1 MQWAGLVVFCIKKIF
16 MGSSLGNI
24 IHPPPPPSSSSS
36 GPAQS
41 VASSSSSLP
50 PAAGLP
56 PSSLGVG
63 DSSGQPQPSPG
74 GESSEPVGDGAVAGG
89 EMGSKPVD
97 DVAHLAEQ
105 KGEGEGEGQ
114 GAAVKSEM
122 VGEGGGGA
130 GRGIGEDTGV
140 LFGKCFV
147 ITGVLETMERMEA
160 VKLIEKNGGEV
171 AQMGEVMSLT
181 SYVIAGYK
189 HVRPKVI

>member
-1 MQWAGLVVFCIKKIF
+1 
-16 MGSSLGNI
+16 
-24 IHPPPPPSSSSS
+24 
-36 GPAQS
+36 
-41 VASSSSSLP
+41 
-50 PAAGLP
+50 
-56 PSSLGVG
+56 
-63 DSSGQPQPSPG
+63 
-74 GESSEPVGDGAVAGG
+74 
-89 EMGSKPVD
+89 MGSKPVD